1 VNVRLVVER
10 HRSAIRRAR
19 SHLWPVVLLGG
30 WLAFG
35 TSCRGGAN
43 DATGASQNQ
52 NLDLPG
58 VDTHDFTPREKR
70 EFSRYVGQFAAP
82 CPAVAVP
89 LAQCILEERNCKPCL
104 SAARAIAKAVR
115 EGMAAEQVRDLYAAR
130 FDSTTAKTISLQGSP
145 SRGPD
150 DAAVTI
156 VEFADFE
163 CPFCQAL
170 APKLDGIWETRKD
183 SVRFVYKFLPLA
195 MHPHGE
201 IAARAAIA
209 AQAQGKFWEMHRELF
224 ASGGRLEESD
234 LRAYAKAA
242 GLDLAQFAADMNSP
256 ATTAHI
262 ETDRKL
268 AEDLGVKGTPTIFI
282 NGREFDSKLDMAEW
296 VDTEIAAA
304 AHPNAR

>member
-1 VNVRLVVER
+1 
-10 HRSAIRRAR
+10 
-19 SHLWPVVLLGG
+19 
-30 WLAFG
+30 
-35 TSCRGGAN
+35 
-43 DATGASQNQ
+43 
-52 NLDLPG
+52 

-70 EFSRYVGQFAAP
+70 EFARYVGEYAAP

-89 LAQCILEERNCKPCL
+89 IGPCILEARDCKSCL

-130 FDSTTAKTISLQGSP
+130 FDSMTAKTISTQGSP
-145 SRGPD
+145 SRGPEN
-150 DAAVTI
+150 AAVTI

-170 APKLDGIWETRKD
+170 APKLDEIWEARKD

-209 AQAQGKFWEMHRELF
+209 AQAQGKFWEMHRQLF

-234 LRAYAKAA
+234 LRGYAKAA
-242 GLDLAQFAADMNSP
+242 GLDLDQFAVDMHS
-256 ATTAHI
+256 AETTAHI
-262 ETDRKL
+262 ATDRKL
-268 AEDLGVKGTPTIFI
+268 ADDLGVKGTPAIFI

-296 VDTEIAAA
+296 VDTEIATA
-304 AHPNAR
+304 AHSSAR